1 MPRPRIR
8 WNSRRVLTGA
18 LAGAAG
24 TAAWAA
30 AEPVAQRLLGHT
42 YSDVRLLGRVAGGE
56 RAWAPAGVAVHL
68 GNGASFGAAL
78 ALTGPLTFRRAVGWV
93 AVETVATW
101 PLMAAAD
108 RLHPDRRSGRWP
120 RLLTSPRVIAH
131 EAAMHALFALVMGA
145 LLALA
150 GRRRRRGR

>member
-1 MPRPRIR
+1 ML
-8 WNSRRVLTGA
+8 V
-18 LAGAAG
+18 GAAG
-24 TAAWAA
+24 GLAGTAVWAA
-30 AEPVAQRLLGHT
+30 AEPLARRALGHP

-56 RAWAPAGVAVHL
+56 RAWVPAGIAVHL

-78 ALTGPLTFRRAVGWV
+78 ALTGPLTFRRALGWV

-120 RLLTSPRVIAH
+120 RVLTSRRVMAH
-131 EAAMHALFALVMGA
+131 EAIMHALFAVVMGA
-145 LLALA
+145 VFALA
-150 GRRRRRGR
+150 GRRGRRR